1 MTLLLVATT
10 GGHLAQ
16 LYDIADRLGRPDEA
30 RVWVT
35 HENAQSTS
43 LLTGETVEFVRYVGV
58 KDIRGVAAMLP
69 AARRIA
75 RTYECTTAV
84 STGSGI
90 ALGFL
95 PYLAA
100 LGVQSHYVESAA
112 RVLGPSI
119 TGKILRR
126 CPGVNV
132 YAQYQERCVDGWS
145 YAGSVFDG
153 FETVPSTSTPITNVV
168 VTLGTAAEFSFRR
181 AVERLAALLR
191 HGGELEVLT
200 GRRVNVLWQTGG
212 TPVEDLGI
220 EARDWLPSSELAD
233 AMTQADVVIGH
244 AGVGSALAALKA
256 GRPPV
261 LIPREVSFGEVGDGH
276 QIQVA
281 RLLQERHLATS
292 CRVEE
297 LTAAALLTVAGRRV
311 RRVDSPQ
318 PFAFL
323 DPAHIKGKFG
333 RSELAVPGVAK

>member
-16 LYDIADRLGRPDEA
+16 LHDIADRLGRPDEP

-43 LLTGETVEFVRYVGV
+43 LLAGETVEFVRYVGV
-58 KDIRGVAAMLP
+58 KDARGVAAMLP
-69 AARRIA
+69 EVRRIS
-75 RTYECTTAV
+75 RTYACTTAV

-100 LGVQSHYVESAA
+100 HGVQSHYVESAA

-126 CPGVNV
+126 CPRVHV

-153 FETVPSTSTPITNVV
+153 FEAVPCAPTPITNVV
-168 VTLGTAAEFSFRR
+168 VTLGTAAEFPFRR

-191 HGGELEVLT
+191 RGGELETLT
-200 GRRVNVLWQTGG
+200 GQRVNVLWQTGG

-233 AMTQADVVIGH
+233 AMTLADVVIGH

-281 RLLQERHLATS
+281 RLLEERHLATS

-297 LTAAALLTVAGRRV
+297 LTAAALLAVAGRRV
-311 RRVDSPQ
+311 RRVESPQ
-318 PFAFL
+318 PFAFVGQTKNRL
-323 DPAHIKGKFG
+323 KVG
-333 RSELAVPGVAK
+333 RSGLAVSGVEK